1 MFIPVFLMSIVL
13 SLAKI
18 IDLIGIGN
26 VVFWGFV
33 VFGIFNN
40 IITRA
45 ILTNGKNK

>member
-1 MFIPVFLMSIVL
+1 MKLPKVNETELE